1 MKINSLNH
9 VLVPYHFTFLHKLKW
24 AKLKLNF
31 KIKWIQGKSG
41 KIVANKFVKRKDLM
55 FLSEVKI
62 HHKAKMLKI
71 FKTSCFVLAL
81 YI

>member
-1 MKINSLNH
+1 MRINSLNH
-9 VLVPYHFTFLHKLKW
+9 VLVPYHFTFLNKLKCS
-24 AKLKLNF
+24 KLKLNF

-41 KIVANKFVKRKDLM
+41 KRVSNKFVKTKDLM

-71 FKTSCFVLAL
+71 F
-81 YI
+81 